1 MRALSSPHAA
11 NTLRRLWLTAACFAL
26 LLAAG
31 GTLAATPAPSAAS
44 AASPAAAASPRAFV
58 KHPQAVPILVYHH
71 VQSYEAGYYLMY
83 VGTSQ
88 FASQLAYLHRKGVA
102 RMSAEP
108 LVVLPPESPGRFLP
122 FVCAWLAVLCFV
134 FVCLLVCSR

>member
-1 MRALSSPHAA
+1 MDIGAIAVDPRG
-11 NTLRRLWLTAACFAL
+11 RF
-26 LLAAG
+26 
-31 GTLAATPAPSAAS
+31 AATGEVA
-44 AASPAAAASPRAFV
+44 PRARV
-58 KHPQAVPILVYHH
+58 HIWDAVTGNSV
-71 VQSYEAGYYLMY
+71 SK
-83 VGTSQ
+83 
-88 FASQLAYLHRKGVA
+88 LAYLHRKGVA